1 MYIEITVHYKQIVWQ
16 FDYIKCGAQ
25 NRVNQTVQ
33 YSPLRLQDV
42 VGHTLLNPK
51 IVLAEPSICWR
62 TSS

>member
-42 VGHTLLNPK
+42 VGHTLLYFKNIK
-51 IVLAEPSICWR
+51 AIW
-62 TSS
+62 